1 MKSRPHSGNSS
12 FSVQEYSGTGAFVK
26 RFSPSRPY
34 QFYNELFISKYLR
47 SFDKDFSANILAFS
61 RAEHTITYELLSTAE
76 YNEDCLIKYT
86 QLISRIHAAATIVG
100 SFDLTLFAS
109 QPLVS
114 FDEFSITFLNRIKQ
128 LSLQKNIP
136 HHVLNHIFLI
146 SNMHNEL
153 IKNLSGVYLRSPFVF
168 SQADSGIHNC
178 IVSNSGQLM
187 LADLEYS
194 GLDSPLKQCLDLLLH
209 PKMQPVEFGQSTWLE
224 YFLSS
229 KVNSSDQLYLRPVAS
244 LLSLKWALIMLNEF
258 RDSIWTLR
266 CNSSPERAYRKDRI
280 LRAQYRKSEIYY
292 NAACKLLDGQ
302 DLCSIFSSSEKS
314 ILSDPY

>member
-86 QLISRIHAAATIVG
+86 QLISRIHSAATIVG

-114 FDEFSITFLNRIKQ
+114 FDEFSITF
-128 LSLQKNIP
+128 
-136 HHVLNHIFLI
+136 
-146 SNMHNEL
+146 
-153 IKNLSGVYLRSPFVF
+153 
-168 SQADSGIHNC
+168 
-178 IVSNSGQLM
+178 
-187 LADLEYS
+187 
-194 GLDSPLKQCLDLLLH
+194 
-209 PKMQPVEFGQSTWLE
+209 
-224 YFLSS
+224 
-229 KVNSSDQLYLRPVAS
+229 
-244 LLSLKWALIMLNEF
+244 
-258 RDSIWTLR
+258 
-266 CNSSPERAYRKDRI
+266 
-280 LRAQYRKSEIYY
+280 
-292 NAACKLLDGQ
+292 
-302 DLCSIFSSSEKS
+302 
-314 ILSDPY
+314 